1 VSSVFVAYTSL
12 LPTIVQVVMSLS
24 FQVVRSALLQV
35 TDIEFVKI
43 EPQVPLIVQV
53 IVIAHVVQPASHVKL
68 NVLGLAVVKFV
79 GYDSVIVMSPRS
91 GPLFPY
97 TIVYWIS
104 SPL

>member
-1 VSSVFVAYTSL
+1 M
-12 LPTIVQVVMSLS
+12 IVQVVMSLS

-35 TDIEFVKI
+35 TVILLLKT
-43 EPQVPLIVQV
+43 EPQVQLIVPV
-53 IVIAHVVQPASHVKL
+53 IVRLQVLHAVTQKKL

-79 GYDSVIVMSPRS
+79 GYDSVIVISPVS